1 MVLSVRLDPATARAL
16 ARLARRTG
24 RSRSAVVRDAIRRL
38 SEGAADEPA
47 TETVYDR
54 LAPLLGVVN
63 LGPGD
68 RAARSEEILRAMF
81 AAKRP
86 GR

>member
-38 SEGAADEPA
+38 NEGAGDKPA

-54 LAPLLGVVN
+54 LVPLIGVVN

-81 AAKRP
+81 AAKRT